1 MAGGRPRKSAS
12 LHIVGGNASKLS
24 EKEMA
29 ARLSAQRIDEESCLP
44 LVTKQIAANPVALDF
59 WNERGPLLV
68 RHGLMNALF
77 GRAFER
83 YCLNF
88 ATWVKACEKLN
99 GARNPEVDTTP
110 NGFRQMSVWLQIQSN
125 MQAKLDSFEKNF
137 GLTPE
142 AWARMKLAANQGDLF
157 KPDQPQPQTANAAQ
171 RHFD

>member
-1 MAGGRPRKSAS
+1 MAGGRPRKSAT

-24 EKEMA
+24 TTEIA
-29 ARLSAQRIDEESCLP
+29 ARLDNQRVAEESCLP
-44 LVTKQIAANPVALDF
+44 LVTQQVAANPVALAF

-68 RHGLMNALF
+68 RHGLMNNLF
-77 GRAFER
+77 ARAFER

-88 ATWVKACEKLN
+88 ATWVKACEKLS
-99 GARNPEVDTTP
+99 GARNPEVDSTP

-142 AWARMKLAANQGDLF
+142 AWARMKSATNQGDLF
-157 KPDQPQPQTANAAQ
+157 EPNQPAQKNTDASQ

>member
-1 MAGGRPRKSAS
+1 MAGGRPRKSAT

-24 EKEMA
+24 NTEIA
-29 ARLSAQRIDEESCLP
+29 ARLDSQRTAEESCLP
-44 LVTKQIAANPVALDF
+44 PVTQQVAANPVALAF

-68 RHGLMNALF
+68 QHGLMNNLF
-77 GRAFER
+77 ARAFER

-88 ATWVKACEKLN
+88 ATWVKASEKLN

-142 AWARMKLAANQGDLF
+142 AWARMRSAANQGDLF